1 MSAVLPA
8 PSLATATTPWLPAL
22 LGFAAMY
29 VPSYWVAA
37 HGVWQSEDFGHA
49 PIILAVV
56 LWLFWQAR
64 ERIVLA
70 ADCPMPLLG
79 WSSLGLG
86 LLLYAVG
93 RTFSVTSIEFLSQP
107 LVVAAAV
114 LLLKGMPGMRAVW
127 FAIAYM
133 IFMVPLP
140 STLVDAMTG
149 PLKQWV
155 SLIVVELL
163 HGAGY
168 PIARTGVMITIGPY
182 QLLVADA
189 CSGLNSMV
197 SLSAIGVLF
206 MHVVSRKGHWH
217 NALLLVSILPIAFAV
232 NVVRVLTLS
241 LVTYHLGDEAAQ
253 GFLHDATGVVT
264 ILAALVGLFALDG
277 ALRVVLPMLGAVR
290 HSRPL

>member
-1 MSAVLPA
+1 MSAVLSTPLLRPA
-8 PSLATATTPWLPAL
+8 TIPWLLAL
-22 LGFAAMY
+22 TGFAVMY
-29 VPSYWVAA
+29 LPSYWAA
-37 HGVWQSEDFGHA
+37 AQGVWQSDDFGHA
-49 PIILAVV
+49 PIVLAVV
-56 LWLFWQAR
+56 LWLFWQVR
-64 ERIVLA
+64 ERIFLA
-70 ADCPMPLLG
+70 ADRPMPLLG
-79 WSSLGLG
+79 WSSLALG

-107 LVVAAAV
+107 LVVAGAV
-114 LLLKGMPGMRAVW
+114 LLLKGMPGIRVAW

-140 STLVDAMTG
+140 GTLIDAMTG

-163 HGAGY
+163 YAVGY

-206 MHVVSRKGHWH
+206 MYVVARKSPYH
-217 NALLLVSILPIAFAV
+217 NALLLLSILPIAFLA
-232 NVVRVLTLS
+232 NIVRVLGLS
-241 LVTYHLGDEAAQ
+241 LVTYHLGDEAGQ

-264 ILAALVGLFALDG
+264 ILVALVGLFVLDG
-277 ALRVVLPMLGAVR
+277 ALRVVLPILGRVPR
-290 HSRPL
+290 SRQL